1 MNAKQTAT
9 AHVVSG
15 IYVLYMMY
23 QNKTMS
29 IKNTHLSIK
38 NTELS
43 IKNTELAA
51 ECKTLRRIT
60 DMYVRDARE
69 QQRIRDAREQQR

>member
-1 MNAKQTAT
+1 MNAQQTAA

-29 IKNTHLSIK
+29 IKNTQLSIK
-38 NTELS
+38 NTEL
-43 IKNTELAA
+43 TA
-51 ECKTLRRIT
+51 ECKTLRGIT
-60 DMYVRDARE
+60 DMY
-69 QQRIRDAREQQR
+69 IRDAREQR